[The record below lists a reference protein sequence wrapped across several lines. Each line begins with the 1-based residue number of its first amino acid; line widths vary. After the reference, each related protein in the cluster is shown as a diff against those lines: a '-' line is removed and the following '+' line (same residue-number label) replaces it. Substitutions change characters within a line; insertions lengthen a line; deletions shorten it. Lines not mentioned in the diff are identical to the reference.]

1 MAEYGTKEYYKEQI
15 ASAKL
20 NKLIYTKALREE
32 LNSISPTADLVDE
45 IVKKLHNEITNIE
58 YYEKYIKDLEEREGK

>member
-1 MAEYGTKEYYKEQI
+1 MVEYGTKEYYKEQI

-32 LNSISPTADLVDE
+32 LNSASPTPDLVDE
-45 IVKKLHNEITNIE
+45 IVEKLHDEITGIRYYGEELKKL
-58 YYEKYIKDLEEREGK
+58 EKSEGK

>member
-20 NKLIYTKALREE
+20 NKIIYTKALREE
-32 LNSISPTADLVDE
+32 LNCMSPTPDLVDK
-45 IVKKLHNEITNIE
+45 IVEKLHEEITGIR
-58 YYEKYIKDLEEREGK
+58 YYGSALKDLEKSEGK